1 MQRTLMLIWG
11 LLSLLMVGCAL
22 PGAPQ
27 APGEAPVTV
36 QLAMGG
42 YRLQALVS
50 AYSQA
55 DVDRVELSVYRDGTP
70 VPEATT
76 SVAREAIAS
85 PITLKNLRMA
95 TRYEIRAAAYQ
106 GTALI
111 SVAEQS
117 RAQFTTPARYQVG
130 GIDAVDTAPLA
141 VSLPLKLRDRP
152 FAGQGSYVLAI
163 AKNFQGKNALSQV
176 RVRLA
181 RLGTSGETVLGERTF
196 PLAAVDA
203 GQTFPLGNLK
213 LNTAYRLYADGFAA
227 DGTIVSSPGASLVD
241 FTTPPVTD
249 GSVEDTVPLQT
260 LPLTR

>member
-1 MQRTLMLIWG
+1 MQRSLMLIWG
-11 LLSLLMVGCAL
+11 LLSLLMVGCAI

-76 SVAREAIAS
+76 SVAREALAS
-85 PITLKNLRMA
+85 PITLSNLRMA
-95 TRYEIRAAAYQ
+95 TLYEIRAAAYR
-106 GTALI
+106 GTELI
-111 SVAEQS
+111 SDPEGS
-117 RAQFTTPARYQVG
+117 RAQFTTPAHYQVSG
-130 GIDAVDTAPLA
+130 VDAIDTAPLA
-141 VSLPLKLRDRP
+141 VSLPLKLRDRQ
-152 FAGQGSYVLAI
+152 FAGQGGYVLAI
-163 AKNFQGKNALSQV
+163 ANNFKGKNALAQV

-181 RLGTSGETVLGERTF
+181 RLGAGGEAVLGERTF
-196 PLAAVDA
+196 PLADVDA

-213 LNTAYRLYADGFAA
+213 LNTAYRLYADGLAA
-227 DGTIVSSPGASLVD
+227 DGTIVSSAAASQIT
-241 FTTPPVTD
+241 FNTPPVTN
-249 GSVEDTVPLQT
+249 GTVEDTVPLQT
-260 LPLTR
+260 LPVAR